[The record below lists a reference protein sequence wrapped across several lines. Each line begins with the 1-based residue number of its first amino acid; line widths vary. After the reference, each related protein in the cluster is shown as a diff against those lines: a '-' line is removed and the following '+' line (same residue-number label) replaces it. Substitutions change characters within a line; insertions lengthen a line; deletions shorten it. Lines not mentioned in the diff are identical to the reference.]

1 MIASIRFENRSAFSS
16 RTHAGAMRFADPRHD
31 VGHHRAKSGARR
43 IADNSARAR
52 KALPNL
58 LAHGAR
64 PGLFGA
70 RAKLLCFRLKFLQNP
85 AAILDQPRDV
95 RDVLRMRREPLV
107 ERGLCGFGVNDHPA
121 DFFHPR
127 AAV

>member
-1 MIASIRFENRSAFSS
+1 MSIRFENSSAFSS
-16 RTHAGAMRFADPRHD
+16 RLYAGATRFADPRHD

-43 IADNSARAR
+43 ISDNSPRAR

-70 RAKLLCFRLKFLQNP
+70 QAKLLCFRLKFLQNP
-85 AAILDQPRDV
+85 GAILDQPRDV
-95 RDVLRMRREPLV
+95 RDVLGMRRESLV

-121 DFFHPR
+121 DFLHPR